1 MDQLYDTFLGTW
13 PRATWVFCTQMK
25 GLETLICLATKI
37 LKIRPKLR
45 ELWPQQSK
53 YPELLSKVSKSNPI
67 QGVNQI

>member
-1 MDQLYDTFLGTW
+1 
-13 PRATWVFCTQMK
+13 MK
-25 GLETLICLATKI
+25 ALETLICLATKI
-37 LKIRPKLR
+37 LKIGPKLR